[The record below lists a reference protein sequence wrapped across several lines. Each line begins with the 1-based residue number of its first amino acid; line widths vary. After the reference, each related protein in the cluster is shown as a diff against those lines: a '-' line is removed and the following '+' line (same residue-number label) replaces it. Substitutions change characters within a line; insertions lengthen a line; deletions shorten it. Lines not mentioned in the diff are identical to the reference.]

1 LAEYSSPKIVLFIKL
16 PDIVS
21 EERNNHNEEDVTQKK
36 NTSAQI
42 RLPII
47 LALAI
52 SAGIWIGATFAEPK
66 SDRNDLKAALYK
78 IQEII
83 TYINRDYVDS
93 VNTNELVEH
102 GIEKMLEKLDP
113 HSAYI
118 SAKDAQLAKSQLD
131 GEFDGIGIEFGVL
144 RDTIYVVAPLT
155 GGPSEKVG
163 IQSGDQIIKVD
174 GKTVAGTGV
183 TNRDVFDLLRG
194 PKGSQVDLQI
204 KRKHQNDMVDFTIT
218 RDKIPQYSVN
228 ASYMINDEIG
238 YIKVTR
244 FAATTFEEFK
254 KAIEELK
261 GQGMTK
267 LMLDLQGNPGGY
279 MGAAINMADE
289 MLGEN
294 ALIVSQK
301 GKLNRYNQ
309 KAYAVKPGT
318 FEQGSVIVLIN
329 EGSASASEIVAGAI
343 QDNDRGLIVGRRSFG
358 KGLVQM
364 PIDLSDGAEL
374 RLTIARYY
382 TPTGRSIQKPYGEGE
397 DYGKD
402 WENRFEHG
410 EFFTADSIKF
420 DDSLRYET
428 KGGRPVFGGGG
439 IMPDYFVP
447 LDTTM
452 NSAYINRL
460 FGSDS
465 AREFIL
471 GYVDNN
477 KQKFDNMSFEE
488 YHENFEISEAML
500 KEVIRIGEANKVKF
514 DEKGY
519 NKSKDYLKILLK
531 AHMAR
536 SIYDDNAFYKT
547 INEINEVYLQAM
559 KLFDEAE
566 NLAFQG
572 KVRN

>member
-1 LAEYSSPKIVLFIKL
+1 M
-16 PDIVS
+16 
-21 EERNNHNEEDVTQKK
+21 NQKK

-118 SAKDAQLAKSQLD
+118 PAKDAQLAKSQLD

-163 IQSGDQIIKVD
+163 LQSGDQIIKVD
-174 GKTVAGTGV
+174 GETVAGTGV

-194 PKGSQVDLQI
+194 PKGSKVELTV
-204 KRKHQNDMVDFTIT
+204 KRKNNRDLLDYSIT

-228 ASYMINDEIG
+228 ATYMVNNDIG

-244 FAATTFEEFK
+244 FAATTYDEFK
-254 KAIEELK
+254 AAVEELK
-261 GQGMTK
+261 EKGMSK
-267 LMLDLQGNPGGY
+267 LILDLQGNPGGY

-289 MLGEN
+289 ILGEN
-294 ALIVSQK
+294 AMIVSQQ

-309 KAYAVKPGT
+309 KAFAVKPGI
-318 FEQGSVIVLIN
+318 FEDGSVIVLIN

-382 TPTGRSIQKPYGEGE
+382 TPSGRSIQKPYGEGE

-402 WENRFEHG
+402 WLNRLEHG
-410 EFFTADSIKF
+410 EFFSADSIKF

-428 KGGRPVFGGGG
+428 KGGRAVYGGGG
-439 IMPDYFVP
+439 IMPDFFVP

-452 NSAYINRL
+452 NSPYVGKL
-460 FGSDS
+460 FSTDS

-471 GYVDNN
+471 GYVDKN
-477 KQKFDNMSFEE
+477 KGKFDNMSFEE
-488 YHENFEISEAML
+488 YYNNFEVSESML
-500 KEVIRIGEANKVKF
+500 QELIKIGEENKVKF
-514 DEKGY
+514 DEKDY
-519 NKSKDYLKILLK
+519 KKSKDYLKILVK
-531 AHMAR
+531 AHMSR
-536 SIYDDNAFYKT
+536 NIYDDNAFYK
-547 INEINEVYLQAM
+547 IVNDINEVYQQALN
-559 KLFDEAE
+559 LFDEAAK
-566 NLAFQG
+566 LAFQD
-572 KVRN
+572 KR